1 MINGIDM
8 LIDKQYK
15 REKREQ
21 ELKESQKKI
30 LESFNMIVNT
40 LCLEEWDNL
49 KKIVDRA
56 FEKEKIVKEKKLT
69 ITSEYLINCSD
80 YEELNY
86 RI

>member
-21 ELKESQKKI
+21 ELKESRKKI
-30 LESFNMIVNT
+30 IESYNMIVKT
-40 LCLEEWDNL
+40 LCLEEWDKL
-49 KKIVDRA
+49 KKIVDEV
-56 FEKEKIVKEKKLT
+56 FEKEKIAKEKKLT
-69 ITSEYLINCSD
+69 ITSKELLDID
-80 YEELNY
+80 YDNVNL